1 MADDITTAFMG
12 ELIAQ
17 IWNRS
22 HAESTGMHMIPST
35 QGGFM
40 VVDTSGNEWLRTV
53 NTYKASA

>member
-1 MADDITTAFMG
+1 MADDVTTAFMG

-22 HAESTGMHMIPST
+22 HAESTGMHMVPSIA
-35 QGGFM
+35 GGFK
-40 VVDTSGNEWLRTV
+40 VVDTTGNEWLRTV

>member
-1 MADDITTAFMG
+1 MADDITKCFMG

-35 QGGFM
+35 AGGFI
-40 VVDTSGNEWLRTV
+40 VVDTTGNEWLRTV